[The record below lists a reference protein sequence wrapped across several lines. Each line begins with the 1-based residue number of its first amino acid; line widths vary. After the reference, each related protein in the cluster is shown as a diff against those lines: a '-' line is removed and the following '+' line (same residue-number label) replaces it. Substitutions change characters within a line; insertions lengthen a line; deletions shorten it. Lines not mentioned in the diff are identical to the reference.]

1 MKISKELTKELN
13 NQIIAE
19 MYSANMYQA
28 MSIHTAMEGLDGFTH
43 WLRLQA
49 NEEMEHAWRII
60 DYMISRGVKP
70 EVGKIDAV
78 KGDWGAPLQLFEAV
92 YAHEV
97 EISNMINKLMG
108 IAQKDNDYAT
118 QDMLWWF
125 VREQVEE
132 ENTPAGIIDKIK
144 TYGPS
149 GLGGVDQLLYKRE
162 DEEEDEE

>member
-1 MKISKELTKELN
+1 MMKISKELSKGLN
-13 NQIIAE
+13 NQIVAE

-28 MSIHTAMEGLDGFTH
+28 MSIHTAMMGLDGFTH

-70 EVGKIDAV
+70 EVGAIDAV
-78 KGDWGAPLQLFEAV
+78 KSDWGTPLELFEAV

-97 EISNMINKLMG
+97 EVSGMIDKLMD
-108 IAQKDNDYAT
+108 IAHNDKDRAS

-125 VREQVEE
+125 VHEQIEE
-132 ENTPAGIIDKIK
+132 EDTPAGIVDKLK
-144 TYGPS
+144 AYGPN
-149 GLGGVDQLLYKRE
+149 GLGAIDQLLYKRQ
-162 DEEEDEE
+162 DEE